1 MTLTNSTKLSIQ
13 TAYGEVPEAA
23 IVEPGANLIEA
34 VPVTI
39 NAALLADSPD
49 WTYSATASDAG
60 TAGVLDGQPGL
71 TYSGPGTNHFRVQVT
86 DFDVVEHGITAPEAT
101 DTSVM
106 ILAVN
111 SEIAA
116 FSDEGFTTVAAE
128 IAVEHNVDT
137 IITLDAGDVL
147 RVGVQFTGEA
157 NGDLDL
163 APGSI
168 NIT

>member
-1 MTLTNSTKLSIQ
+1 MTLSNSTKLSVQ

-23 IVEPGANLIEA
+23 LVEPGANLVEA

-49 WTYSATASDAG
+49 WTYSATAEDNG
-60 TAGVLDGQPGL
+60 TAGNLDAQPGL

-86 DFDVVEHGITAPEAT
+86 DFDVIEHGITPPEAT

-111 SEIAA
+111 SETVA

-137 IITLDAGDVL
+137 IVTLNEGDVL
-147 RVGVQFTGEA
+147 RVGMAFTGEA
-157 NGDLDL
+157 TGDLDL
-163 APGSI
+163 SPGSI